1 MSLLSR
7 LFVLCLVAGVTLLSI
22 GLFWYVGSAE
32 SRRVYEPIRIE
43 RTALLG
49 GVLQDA
55 LTGFVRAGLP
65 LEDFSGFEH
74 RAAGILEIDS
84 TILSASV
91 VDAKGAIVFC
101 EARGGGDC
109 APPDLTSAA
118 PRLVRPK
125 VTEVLGVKSVLAE
138 DGTVWLDLPLSDK
151 FGYAGSVV
159 LSVDLA
165 QIDEEIGTYLRPA
178 LAIIAAGLV
187 VFLAALAW
195 RSRAGPA
202 ALGQAMR
209 PMFFGML
216 GVVLLA
222 MVGSMFLLYEQGKV
236 GQAEGLARS
245 LAGRLA
251 SATELG
257 LKLSDFMGLD
267 QALMAYRGINPDIS
281 EIALIRD
288 GAVLLHNDPDQV
300 GHTHIRSFDRLVFE
314 LPLPQPEGT
323 EAVLLMV
330 ELPIRVVL
338 EALWDGARNF
348 AALFFGCT
356 LLSLTLFGAVRAQ
369 VADRGPSAGDT
380 AANQSLDLAKP
391 AYFLAV
397 MADAATW
404 GFLPE
409 VSQELATEMGLGPG
423 WVPLPFPLYFAS
435 LTAALI
441 PTAGWTRRHGFR
453 TVAMVG
459 LALVAGGMGLLA
471 WSHDYW
477 SLLAGRAITGFGQ
490 GMMLVA
496 IQTYAFALLPVTE
509 RAKAASVQVLGYNG
523 GMIAGAAIGGLL
535 AVFNPD
541 ADVVAMASALAIAA
555 LIYARIAIPAM
566 PASQPQDA
574 KPADSSKADMGAGL
588 TALFGDR
595 GFISALFLVGVS
607 SKFILAGVS
616 LFAVPLILFNAGY
629 EDDHIGQALMLFA
642 MVTFATT
649 SLTPR
654 LTAAGWGSRTL
665 LISGMVLLGS
675 GIAGFGWLTGP
686 SVSEVLAG
694 GWHGVAVA
702 CAIIALGAGQGL
714 IAAPVIAHVADTRG
728 AQAVGRD
735 RTLAVYRLVERL
747 GHVAGPIGMAPLLA
761 LAAGSA
767 SVLIPIGATI
777 AGFAVVFAVVA
788 AGTDRARERSG

>member
-1 MSLLSR
+1 MLL
-7 LFVLCLVAGVTLLSI
+7 LVAGVTMLSI
-22 GLFWYVGSAE
+22 SLFWYVGSAE

-65 LEDFSGFEH
+65 LEDFSGFEG
-74 RAAGILEIDS
+74 RAAGIFEIDS

-91 VDAKGAIVFC
+91 VDATGEIVFC
-101 EARGGGDC
+101 EAPGPADC
-109 APPDLTSAA
+109 IRPEVMAPA
-118 PRLVRPK
+118 PRLVRPELA
-125 VTEVLGVKSVLAE
+125 EVLGVTSALAG
-138 DGTVWLDLPLSDK
+138 DGTVWLDFPLADK
-151 FGYAGSVV
+151 FGRAGSVV
-159 LSVDLA
+159 LSIDLE
-165 QIDEEIGTYLRPA
+165 QIDAEIGAYLRPA
-178 LAIIAAGLV
+178 IAIIAVGFVL
-187 VFLAALAW
+187 FLGGFAW
-195 RSRAGPA
+195 RSGAGPA
-202 ALGQAMR
+202 ALERSMR

-222 MVGSMFLLYEQGKV
+222 MVGTMFLLYEQGKV

-251 SATELG
+251 AATELG
-257 LKLSDFMGLD
+257 LKLSDFSGLD
-267 QALMAYRGINPDIS
+267 QTLRAYRAIDPDIA
-281 EIALIRD
+281 EIALVRD
-288 GAVLLHNDPDQV
+288 GTVMLHDDPSKV
-300 GHTHIRSFDRLVFE
+300 GHDHDRHFDRLIFE
-314 LPLPQPEGT
+314 LPLPHVNGEKS
-323 EAVLLMV
+323 VLLFV

-338 EALWDGARNF
+338 EALWEGARNF

-356 LLSLTLFGAVRAQ
+356 LLSLTLFGAVRAR
-369 VADRGPSAGDT
+369 VTSSPALSGEL
-380 AANQSLDLAKP
+380 AASRSLDLAKP

-409 VSQELATEMGLGPG
+409 ISQELAAAEGLDAW
-423 WVPLPFPLYFAS
+423 WVPLPFTLYFAS

-441 PTAGWTRRHGFR
+441 PTAAWTRKFGFR
-453 TVAMVG
+453 DVAMVG
-459 LALVAGGMGLLA
+459 LGLVAGGMALLA

-477 SLLAGRAITGFGQ
+477 SLLGGRVITGFGQ

-496 IQTYAFALLPVTE
+496 IQTHAFALLPKSE
-509 RAKAASVQVLGYNG
+509 RARAASVQVLGYNG

-541 ADVVAMASALAIAA
+541 AVVVAMASALAVAA
-555 LIYARIAIPAM
+555 LIYARVAIPSVPGEDDVAA
-566 PASQPQDA
+566 PSQ
-574 KPADSSKADMGAGL
+574 AGVAAANGRSAGIS
-588 TALFGDR
+588 ALFGDR
-595 GFISALFLVGVS
+595 GFLSALILVGVS

-629 EDDHIGQALMLFA
+629 ADDHIGQALMLFA

-654 LTAAGWGSRTL
+654 ITAAGWNSRSV
-665 LISGMVLLGS
+665 LILGMVLLGG
-675 GIAGFGWLTGP
+675 GIAGFGWLTSP
-686 SVSEVLAG
+686 LVSDGLAG

-702 CAIIALGAGQGL
+702 FAIVALGAGQGL
-714 IAAPVIAHVADTRG
+714 IAAPIIAHVSETRA

-735 RTLAVYRLVERL
+735 RTLAVYRLVERV

-767 SVLIPIGATI
+767 TVLIPIGATI
-777 AGFAVVFAVVA
+777 AGFALLFAVAA
-788 AGTDRARERSG
+788 AGSGRAGGSTG